1 MGASVVVYWPGI
13 TEEQLDSQPAFDND
27 DKAWGNWMAER
38 EDDGAVLTAIRR
50 LGAEAIL
57 TVKTDG
63 WEDEDVTWVTPQQLR
78 YAALTLKSAVLA
90 GSPEAEVILGSYER
104 TANRIGPVANEF
116 VRDLENIASMA
127 EWAERERAHKITLE
141 VNW

>member
-50 LGAEAIL
+50 
-57 TVKTDG
+57 
-63 WEDEDVTWVTPQQLR
+63 TWC
-78 YAALTLKSAVLA
+78 
-90 GSPEAEVILGSYER
+90 GSYPDSE
-104 TANRIGPVANEF
+104 
-116 VRDLENIASMA
+116 D
-127 EWAERERAHKITLE
+127 
-141 VNW
+141 

>member
-78 YAALTLKSAVLA
+78 YAALTLKNAVLA

-104 TANRIGPVANEF
+104 NANRIGPVANEF

>member
-1 MGASVVVYWPGI
+1 M
-13 TEEQLDSQPAFDND
+13 
-27 DKAWGNWMAER
+27 
-38 EDDGAVLTAIRR
+38 
-50 LGAEAIL
+50 
-57 TVKTDG
+57 KTDG

-78 YAALTLKSAVLA
+78 YAALTLKNAVLA

-104 TANRIGPVANEF
+104 NANRIGPVANEF

>member
-104 TANRIGPVANEF
+104 NANRIGPVANEF

>member
-38 EDDGAVLTAIRR
+38 EDDGAVLTSIRR

-104 TANRIGPVANEF
+104 NANRIGPVANEF